1 MVTLVVLL
9 AWRTSGIR
17 AVRRERGVRRGA
29 CIRVGR
35 RGAPSAPPN
44 NSYSI
49 FDTFVAYSS
58 QITPTL
64 TRSGSGDRR
73 GLLRTHA
80 FGCRLSRSFALV
92 TCGCR
97 DGTIEHAN
105 RARMMTVIV
114 VCVHAILWALVLFI
128 ICRDISLVA
137 RASRRFAVR
146 IALIAA
152 TVFVLIAVTPR
163 FFAAASGNQTVTAP
177 ALPALPG
184 TATIVW
190 CPANARILDG
200 VAHGIIEGYDD
211 KCGPLILAVGAT
223 LARFLSTVLHRFAN
237 HRRERIMRRTCRALE
252 RLR

>member
-1 MVTLVVLL
+1 
-9 AWRTSGIR
+9 
-17 AVRRERGVRRGA
+17 
-29 CIRVGR
+29 
-35 RGAPSAPPN
+35 
-44 NSYSI
+44 
-49 FDTFVAYSS
+49 
-58 QITPTL
+58 
-64 TRSGSGDRR
+64 
-73 GLLRTHA
+73 
-80 FGCRLSRSFALV
+80 
-92 TCGCR
+92 
-97 DGTIEHAN
+97 
-105 RARMMTVIV
+105 MMTVIV

-211 KCGPLILAVGAT
+211 KRGPLVLADGAT

-237 HRRERIMRRTCRALE
+237 HRRERMMRRTCRALE

>member
-1 MVTLVVLL
+1 MNVRAPSHTLIRPLLRMVTLVVLL
-9 AWRTSGIR
+9 ACRTSGIR

-29 CIRVGR
+29 CVRVGR
-35 RGAPSAPPN
+35 RGDPSAPPN
-44 NSYSI
+44 NSSSI
-49 FDTFVAYSS
+49 FGTFAACSS
-58 QITPTL
+58 QTTPTL

-97 DGTIEHAN
+97 HGTIEHAN
-105 RARMMTVIV
+105 RARIMTVIV

-152 TVFVLIAVTPR
+152 TVFVLIAVTQT

-177 ALPALPG
+177 ALRALPG
-184 TATIVW
+184 TAT
-190 CPANARILDG
+190 AARPSTS
-200 VAHGIIEGYDD
+200 ARRKHGG
-211 KCGPLILAVGAT
+211 G
-223 LARFLSTVLHRFAN
+223 R
-237 HRRERIMRRTCRALE
+237 
-252 RLR
+252 